1 MGFFSSLFQTSKLNA
16 DPEQQAL
23 AKALVDS
30 VENNKGFATREVFE
44 ILTRNGW
51 SRSEQ
56 GNRLTHACS
65 MTKVWRA
72 DLYPQVSQLTKQ
84 LYLSL

>member
-1 MGFFSSLFQTSKLNA
+1 MGFFSSLFQTGKLNA

-23 AKALVDS
+23 ANALIDS
-30 VENNKGFATREVFE
+30 VVNRRGLASKEIFE
-44 ILTRNGW
+44 ILSRNRW

-65 MTKVWRA
+65 MTKVWRP
-72 DLYPQVSQLTKQ
+72 DLYPQVAKLSKD
-84 LYLSL
+84 LYMAL